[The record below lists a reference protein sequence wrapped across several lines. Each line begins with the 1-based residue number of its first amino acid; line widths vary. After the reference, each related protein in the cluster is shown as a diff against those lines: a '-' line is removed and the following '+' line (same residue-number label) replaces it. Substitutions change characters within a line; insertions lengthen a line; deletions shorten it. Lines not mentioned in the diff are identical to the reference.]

1 MATLQ
6 VQNLCLAFGDR
17 DILDDVSFILT
28 DISRTALCGGNG
40 SGKSTLLKV
49 VSGLMSSDS
58 MQLSM
63 TKGLTL
69 AYLPQSDIVPEGQN
83 VYAEVEK
90 GYEHF
95 GKLLEEKSFLEQK
108 LANLGEQDKTQH
120 LLLRLH
126 EIEEELLS
134 SGYYNRKEKIEQV
147 LLGLGFSVEDLHRD
161 CKEFSGGWQMRIA
174 LARVLVENATIMML
188 DEPTNYLDIE
198 ALVWLKNFLK
208 LYHGGVLIVSH
219 DQGFLDDTVN
229 EVFELFQGKLTRYSG
244 NYSQYQTQREMEIQQ
259 LEASYKQQQEM
270 LQKNE
275 QFIERFRYKAT
286 KSKQVQSRIKQLE
299 KIQVVEI
306 PSHLK
311 QLEFCFPPAPHSGND
326 VLIVDKLSKSFGKI
340 EIFESLSFMVNKGD
354 RLAVTGRNGAGKSTL
369 LRMLVGLDAD
379 HGGTIRYGS
388 GVTIGYFA
396 QDTEKT
402 LNQENTVIEELQS
415 IATTAD
421 IPKLRTYL
429 GSFLFCGDDV
439 FKSVAVLSGGE
450 RSRLALLKILL
461 HPVNLLILDEPT
473 NHLDI
478 NAKQMLLDALRHYD
492 GTMVFV
498 SHDTYFISHIANRI
512 LYLSS
517 GAEPEFFEGDYS
529 YFSYKLNEKE
539 KYEEANSQKKEKEE
553 TTGASSYKQNNKI
566 RNRIVSLQRQCDQ
579 ILKENGLLQDK
590 IEALEAKMADPS
602 VYSDIKKITAIMQ
615 QKEAQ
620 QKQKDQ
626 GEEQWFAISEELE
639 TLKKETNV

>member
-553 TTGASSYKQNNKI
+553 ATGASSYKQNNKI

-579 ILKENGLLQDK
+579 ILKENGLLQNK

-602 VYSDIKKITAIMQ
+602 VYSDIKKIT
-615 QKEAQ
+615 
-620 QKQKDQ
+620 
-626 GEEQWFAISEELE
+626 
-639 TLKKETNV
+639 